1 MDKSAASLELFNF
14 IYRFCSNT
22 ALSIK
27 LLFTI
32 TGSYRN
38 CTLFI
43 NFFYMLFF
51 SFLIFSS
58 SLSTKLF
65 YNYLTMLIFEDCK
78 LYTCHYCLLHVWLW
92 QFELINFSLYFFGL
106 WFMHYECTVFW
117 NTKKYT
123 HKVSIQK
130 IIHVCRTIFWVFE
143 WLCKNILLLSELFKY
158 TK

>member
-14 IYRFCSNT
+14 IFRFCSNT

-51 SFLIFSS
+51 SS

-65 YNYLTMLIFEDCK
+65 YNYLTMLMFEDCK
-78 LYTCHYCLLHVWLW
+78 LYTCPYCLLHVWLW
-92 QFELINFSLYFFGL
+92 QFKLINFSLYFFGL

-117 NTKKYT
+117 NTKKIYT
-123 HKVSIQK
+123 QSIYSKNNSYLSNNFLSIWMTKQKYFIAFRIIQIHK
-130 IIHVCRTIFWVFE
+130 II
-143 WLCKNILLLSELFKY
+143 
-158 TK
+158 